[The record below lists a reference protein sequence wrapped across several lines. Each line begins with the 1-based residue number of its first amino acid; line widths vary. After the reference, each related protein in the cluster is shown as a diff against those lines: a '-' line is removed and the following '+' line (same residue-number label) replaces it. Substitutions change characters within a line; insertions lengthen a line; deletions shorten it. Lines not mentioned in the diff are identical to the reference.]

1 MQKGFDDMAMS
12 PYIFIVLILIILSM
26 YRERTVKPGKLLIIP
41 LLLLWGVSASFQP
54 AYFHSVLHVAISGI
68 LLLIGLACGF
78 GIGKMVNVRIHPET
92 GKVTSR
98 GSLGSVILILVILS
112 LRMAARTWSAWEQ
125 RDVYCHYSFY
135 VLRSPRHHHSPQHH
149 ALQSIQTTDRWQS
162 IHSITERRTSMN
174 GQTPA
179 RHYYKKLVPSLI
191 LILNCIQFLSHP
203 TKADPILLAFV
214 FAVYLAFIWI
224 IPMWHPLLLV
234 WAYSSDSGSWP
245 ISFGLFPAKSRVPP
259 IFDCIFNDICRL

>member
-1 MQKGFDDMAMS
+1 MAMS

-68 LLLIGLACGF
+68 LLLIGLVCGF

-112 LRMAARTWSAWEQ
+112 LRMAARTWLPDSNEMFIAII
-125 RDVYCHYSFY
+125 
-135 VLRSPRHHHSPQHH
+135 HSMFFVPLGTIT
-149 ALQSIQTTDRWQS
+149 ARNIMLYKAYRWLTAGKVSIQ
-162 IHSITERRTSMN
+162 
-174 GQTPA
+174 
-179 RHYYKKLVPSLI
+179 
-191 LILNCIQFLSHP
+191 
-203 TKADPILLAFV
+203 
-214 FAVYLAFIWI
+214 
-224 IPMWHPLLLV
+224 
-234 WAYSSDSGSWP
+234 
-245 ISFGLFPAKSRVPP
+245 
-259 IFDCIFNDICRL
+259 